1 MSVDINHPESIIF
14 QFFVAIM
21 INCQP
26 MKLKPPLPLF
36 RNQWFRTRMVTF
48 LRQIVRAT
56 FGGKINLKIQEY
68 VEWLTSPE
76 YISEMITLFK

>member
-1 MSVDINHPESIIF
+1 
-14 QFFVAIM
+14 
-21 INCQP
+21 
-26 MKLKPPLPLF
+26 
-36 RNQWFRTRMVTF
+36 MVTF